1 MKKTL
6 HNTLAIFILFVSSLI
21 GFSNSNAQTGTLTAN
36 PETVTAFT
44 NTNGTGNTYLTWS
57 SSGAA
62 KVLITLQK
70 TRGAQDNGEGI
81 VINNNQL
88 NRSDWLINYIQNTWT
103 HTFRLYATEAGSSA
117 LGNLLATVVV
127 TGETAATGTLTASP
141 ETVTAFTNANGMGN
155 STISWSTE
163 NSPRTLVTLRRTLED
178 GTEFSPTTLVIQ
190 NNNSSS
196 SVNANYISEG
206 HIHTFTLHTGEA
218 GSSVLGDVLD
228 TVIVYGGATLSTND
242 EIEIANKTMLT
253 VYPNPSNN
261 LLHIQAKQITNSLL
275 EVRIYDLAGKQVLV
289 NESISGSTLA
299 TIDTSLLESGIYILK
314 VVLQNQKVV
323 IQKIVKK

>member
-88 NRSDWLINYIQNTWT
+88 NRSDWLINYIQDTWT
-103 HTFRLYATEAGSSA
+103 HTFRLYATEAGSSV

-127 TGETAATGTLTASP
+127 TGEAAAIGTISADP
-141 ETVTAFTNANGMGN
+141 QVVTAFTDGNG
-155 STISWSTE
+155 STTLTVTTQ
-163 NSPRTLVTLRRTLED
+163 NSPRMLVSLIRTLPD
-178 GTEFSPTTLVIQ
+178 GTVTSGPTTVIQ
-190 NNNSSS
+190 NNSASGNFTLG
-196 SVNANYISEG
+196 YIQEG

-261 LLHIQAKQITNSLL
+261 LLHIQAKQITNSLS

-289 NESISGSTLA
+289 NESVSGSTLA

>member
-6 HNTLAIFILFVSSLI
+6 HNTLAIFILFVSSLL
-21 GFSNSNAQTGTLTAN
+21 GLSNSNAQTRTLTAS

-44 NTNGTGNTYLTWS
+44 NTNGTGNTYLTWT

-70 TRGAQDNGEGI
+70 TRGTQDNGEGI

-88 NRSDWLINYIQNTWT
+88 SHTDWAINYIQNTWT
-103 HTFRLYATEAGSSA
+103 HTFRLYETEAGSNV

-127 TGETAATGTLTASP
+127 TGEAAATGTISADP
-141 ETVTAFTNANGMGN
+141 QVVTAFTDGNG
-155 STISWSTE
+155 STTLTVTTQ
-163 NSPRTLVTLRRTLED
+163 NSPRMLVSLIRTLPD
-178 GTEFSPTTLVIQ
+178 GTVTSGPTTVIQ
-190 NNNSSS
+190 NNSASGNFTLG
-196 SVNANYISEG
+196 YIQEEK
-206 HIHTFTLHTGEA
+206 IHTFTLHTGEA

-261 LLHIQAKQITNSLL
+261 LLHIQAKQITNSLS

-289 NESISGSTLA
+289 NESVSGSTLA